1 MDRIERSS
9 LPDLIK
15 PVLVSGERL
24 EWVDR
29 FKFKSDREQ
38 RTTLIICVVLLAAI
52 PAVVFLAPDLV
63 KLSPSNIS
71 MMTFVGTLC
80 LGLLFLSG
88 TRENTCLIAVTDR
101 RLIVKSARTP
111 GFQFSFASSDL
122 DGADMAG
129 SGEDKVVRLLLRKGN
144 KQCGYLRSIK
154 LNDIADPG
162 EALVRLQAYCGK
174 IQRTEENMDVFAPPA
189 PPAPSGKARS
199 AVNLVI
205 GLGVLLFSSNL
216 YNSYQEKAHWPVE
229 TARVKAVKIE
239 KERSPDAMLHGDF
252 SEKYL
257 VERELE
263 LDYNGATYS
272 INQKGSES
280 PRFDTMEQALA
291 ESKIKEVPVHFDT
304 AKPTEGCADPAAA
317 ARGIL
322 VIFYMCGV
330 LVVSEVEA
338 RLLRLD
344 RSIKGSLKGS
354 ALVLLNIVLAVALY
368 RLLH

>member
-1 MDRIERSS
+1 MARIDNSS
-9 LPDLIK
+9 LPELIR

-38 RTTLIICVVLLAAI
+38 RITLIVCVVLLAAI
-52 PAVVFLAPDLV
+52 PAVVFLAPNLV

-129 SGEDKVVRLLLRKGN
+129 TGEGKVVRLLLKKGN
-144 KQCGYLRSIK
+144 KQCGYLAAIK
-154 LNDIADPG
+154 LNDVADPG
-162 EALVRLQAYCGK
+162 EALVRLQAFCGK
-174 IQRTEENMDVFAPPA
+174 IQRAEENMEVFAP

-199 AVNLVI
+199 VVNLVI
-205 GLGVLLFSSNL
+205 GLGVLVFSSNL
-216 YNSYQEKAHWPVE
+216 YNTYQEKTHWPIE
-229 TARVKAVKIE
+229 TARVKSVKIDTG
-239 KERSPDAMLHGDF
+239 RSPDAMLHGDF
-252 SEKYL
+252 SEKYF

-263 LDYNGATYS
+263 LDYNGASYS

-280 PRFDTMEQALA
+280 PSFDTMEQALA
-291 ESKIKEVPVHFDT
+291 ASKIKEVPVHFDS
-304 AKPTEGCADPAAA
+304 AKPAEGCADPAAA

-322 VIFYMCGV
+322 VLFYMCGV

-344 RSIKGSLKGS
+344 RSMKGSLKGS

-368 RLLH
+368 RFLH

>member
-1 MDRIERSS
+1 MDIIERSS

-15 PVLVSGERL
+15 PVLVTGERL

-38 RTTLIICVVLLAAI
+38 RTTLIVCVVLLAAI
-52 PAVVFLAPDLV
+52 PAVVFLAPNLV
-63 KLSPSNIS
+63 QLSSSNIS
-71 MMTFVGTLC
+71 MMTFTATLC
-80 LGLLFLSG
+80 LGLLFLST

-129 SGEDKVVRLLLRKGN
+129 SGEGKVVRLLLRKGN
-144 KQCGYLRSIK
+144 KQCGYLGAIK

-162 EALVRLQAYCGK
+162 EALVRLQAFCGK
-174 IQRTEENMDVFAPPA
+174 IQRAEENMDVFAPP
-189 PPAPSGKARS
+189 PAPSGKARS
-199 AVNLVI
+199 LVNLVI
-205 GLGVLLFSSNL
+205 GLVVLVLSGNMYHTYL
-216 YNSYQEKAHWPVE
+216 EKANWPVE
-229 TARVKAVKIE
+229 MAKVKSVKIE
-239 KERSPDAMLHGDF
+239 KEKTPNAMLHGDF
-252 SEKYL
+252 SDKYS

-263 LDYNGATYS
+263 LTHDGTSYS

-280 PRFDTMEQALA
+280 PIFDTMDKAVTA
-291 ESKIKEVPVHFDT
+291 SKIQEVPVHFNT
-304 AKPTEGCADPAAA
+304 EKPEDGCADPAAA

-322 VIFYMCGV
+322 VIIYMCGV

-344 RSIKGSLKGS
+344 RSMKGSLKGS

-368 RLLH
+368 RFLH